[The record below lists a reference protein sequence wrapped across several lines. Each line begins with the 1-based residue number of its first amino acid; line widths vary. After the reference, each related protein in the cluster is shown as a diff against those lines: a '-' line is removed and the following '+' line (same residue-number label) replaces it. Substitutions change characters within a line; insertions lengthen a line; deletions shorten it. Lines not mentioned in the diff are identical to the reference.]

1 MQNEPASVAASEH
14 IIERTGSLDDLVVAE
29 LAAAA
34 GQAERE
40 RDLLL
45 AKKLA
50 ELDRREAFHEL
61 RLQQLEQ
68 NVRERLASLRDG
80 EKGERGEKG
89 EKGEAIKGDPG
100 PTGETG
106 PQGDSIKGEK
116 GEPGEPGQKGD
127 KGETGQRGE
136 TGAPGS
142 DGERGETGTPGRDGI
157 DGSNGERGEPGER
170 GADGGD
176 GIDGRSFVIRD
187 TYDPSETYH
196 ALDVVTL
203 NATWFVARSDDPGV
217 CPGPGWKAGPTARRG
232 EKGERGERGPRGEIP
247 NIVTSEFPRIVEWDI
262 RAKTYEAFPL
272 MSDGTLGPPIPLRAL
287 FEQFQAES

>member
-1 MQNEPASVAASEH
+1 MQTEHESVATSEQA
-14 IIERTGSLDDLVVAE
+14 IERIGSLADLVAEE

-50 ELDRREAFHEL
+50 ELDRREAQHEL

-68 NVRERLASLRDG
+68 SVRERLTSLRDG

-89 EKGEAIKGDPG
+89 EKGETIKGEPG
-100 PTGETG
+100 EKG
-106 PQGDSIKGEK
+106 PQGDSIQGEK
-116 GEPGEPGQKGD
+116 GDPGEA
-127 KGETGQRGE
+127 
-136 TGAPGS
+136 GA
-142 DGERGETGTPGRDGI
+142 PGRDGSNGT
-157 DGSNGERGEPGER
+157 DGSNGERGERGSPGR
-170 GADGGD
+170 DGS
-176 GIDGRSFVIRD
+176 DGRSFVIRD
-187 TYDPSETYH
+187 TYDMNETYH

-203 NATWFVARSDDPGV
+203 NATWFVARSDDPGP

-232 EKGERGERGPRGEIP
+232 ERGEKGERGPRGEIP
-247 NIVTSEFPRIVEWDI
+247 SMVTSEFPRIVEWDI

-272 MSDGTLGPPIPLRAL
+272 MSDGTLGAPIPLRAL
-287 FEQFQAES
+287 FEQFQAEAR

>member
-1 MQNEPASVAASEH
+1 MQNATESVAESEQT
-14 IIERTGSLDDLVVAE
+14 IERTGSLADLVLDE

-50 ELDRREAFHEL
+50 ELDRREAVHEL

-89 EKGEAIKGDPG
+89 EKGETVKGEKGDPG
-100 PTGETG
+100 EPG
-106 PQGDSIKGEK
+106 PKGDSIQGEKGDPGEK
-116 GEPGEPGQKGD
+116 GE
-127 KGETGQRGE
+127 
-136 TGAPGS
+136 A
-142 DGERGETGTPGRDGI
+142 GRDGV
-157 DGSNGERGEPGER
+157 DGIGRDGERGEPGSPGR
-170 GADGGD
+170 DGS
-176 GIDGRSFVIRD
+176 DGRSFVIRD
-187 TYDPSETYH
+187 TYDAAESYK

-203 NATWFVARSDDPGV
+203 NATWFVARADDPGP

-232 EKGERGERGPRGEIP
+232 EKGERGERGPRGES
-247 NIVTSEFPRIVEWDI
+247 VQAVQIVEWTI
-262 RAKTYEAFPL
+262 HAKTYEAVPL
-272 MSDGTLGPPIPLRAL
+272 LSDGSQGAAIPLRAL
-287 FEQFQAES
+287 FEQFQAEAR